1 MSNEEKTFDVNKLNK
16 IEDKLDKI
24 KEELHALELK
34 LQSLEIAHGGFEQ
47 KWKTIINFVLQV
59 IWVVMAAYILLKLG
73 LQGPP
78 V

>member
-1 MSNEEKTFDVNKLNK
+1 MPNEEKQYEDNKLSK
-16 IEDKLDKI
+16 IEDKIDKL
-24 KEELHALELK
+24 KEDLHSMQLK
-34 LQSLEIAHGGFEQ
+34 MQSLEIAHGGFEQ
-47 KWKTIINFVLQV
+47 KWKTIINFILQV